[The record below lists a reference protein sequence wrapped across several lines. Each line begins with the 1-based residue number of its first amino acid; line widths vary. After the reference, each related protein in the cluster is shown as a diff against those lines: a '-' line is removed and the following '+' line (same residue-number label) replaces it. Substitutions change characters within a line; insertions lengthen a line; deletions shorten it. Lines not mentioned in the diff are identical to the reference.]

1 MAFIL
6 SNKLPDPS
14 QRYTYWGDD
23 PTTPNANYNDT
34 GPGFSNV
41 KLTSDQK
48 MMMSRT
54 NSQRVLS
61 RAVAGQKWNID
72 IGYHPMT
79 RSEFEPIN
87 AFLLSRQG
95 PLTPFFVSLPQYS
108 TPRNAAWATVVDLV
122 SAAELAFTVTIA
134 HDAGSKRV
142 TFTVPTGI
150 NPAYE
155 TATGVITNIP
165 AQGDI
170 INISD
175 ANDTNH
181 TKAYMITAVETRHA
195 NYDDALTETDTPDEF
210 SKTLR
215 ITVNPPL
222 VRDVTSVGAITFKDP
237 LFKVILPKAVREYS
251 LNTDNLYKF
260 GLKLEEYL

>member
-1 MAFIL
+1 MAYTL
-6 SNKLPDPS
+6 SNRLPDPS

-23 PTTPNANYNDT
+23 PTAPDANYNDT
-34 GPGFSNV
+34 GPGFSSV

-79 RSEFEPIN
+79 RTEFEPVN

-122 SAAELAFTVTIA
+122 SAAQSAFTVTAA

-142 TFTVPTGI
+142 TFTVPTI
-150 NPAYE
+150 SPTYE

-181 TKAYMITAVETRHA
+181 TKAYMITAVETRYA
-195 NYDDALTETDTPDEF
+195 NYDDALTEGDGDDF

-215 ITVNPPL
+215 ITLNPPL
-222 VRDVTSVGAITFKDP
+222 VRAVTSVGAVTFKDP
-237 LFKVILPKAVREYS
+237 LFKVILPQAVREYS

>member
-1 MAFIL
+1 MSYTL
-6 SNKLPDPS
+6 SNRLPDPTT
-14 QRYTYWGDD
+14 RYSYWGDD
-23 PTTPNANYNDT
+23 STYPNTDFTDT
-34 GPGFSNV
+34 GPGFSSV

-61 RAVAGQKWNID
+61 RAVAGQKWNIG

-108 TPRNAAWATVVDLV
+108 TPRNAAWATVVDYANTNTV
-122 SAAELAFTVTIA
+122 YFTVTAA

-142 TFTVPTGI
+142 TFTVPTI
-150 NPAYE
+150 DPAY
-155 TATGVITNIP
+155 TVGNSSVITNIP

-181 TKAYMITAVETRHA
+181 TKAYMITAVETKNT
-195 NYDDALTETDTPDEF
+195 NYDGALDNSST
-210 SKTLR
+210 STLR
-215 ITVNPPL
+215 ITLNPPL
-222 VRDVTSVGAITFKDP
+222 VRDVTSVGRVTFKDP

-251 LNTDNLYKF
+251 LNTNNLYKF
-260 GLKLEEYL
+260 ELKLEEYL

>member
-1 MAFIL
+1 MGYSL
-6 SNKLPDPS
+6 SNRLPDPS

-23 PTTPNANYNDT
+23 PTTPDANYNDT

-79 RSEFEPIN
+79 RTEFEPIN

-122 SAAELAFTVTIA
+122 SAAQSAFTVTAA

-142 TFTVPTGI
+142 TFTVPTI
-150 NPAYE
+150 DPAYE

-195 NYDDALTETDTPDEF
+195 NYDEALDSASTN
-210 SKTLR
+210 TLR
-215 ITVNPPL
+215 VTLNPPL
-222 VRDVTSVGAITFKDP
+222 VRAVTSVGAITFKDP